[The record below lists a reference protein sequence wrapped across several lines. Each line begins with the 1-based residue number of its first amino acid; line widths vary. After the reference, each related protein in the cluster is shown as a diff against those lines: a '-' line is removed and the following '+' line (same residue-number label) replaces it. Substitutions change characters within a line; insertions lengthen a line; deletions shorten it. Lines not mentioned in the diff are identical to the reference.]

1 MFLVVNWVGG
11 KDNGGQ
17 RTVPNDRVKDPQ
29 NKVVPEPGHNQ
40 MENQNKPVQ
49 TSLHQ
54 RQASDSANSNR
65 TKQPKKSK
73 SHQKDISKTTAPKVV
88 MGETT
93 QSQPATNQIPEWEA
107 QQKEENREFR
117 ARRKQRAKK
126 CFPFSICA

>member
-1 MFLVVNWVGG
+1 MVNWVGG

-17 RTVPNDRVKDPQ
+17 RTTPEKVKDPNIQ
-29 NKVVPEPGHNQ
+29 NKVVPEPGQNQ
-40 MENQNKPVQ
+40 MDNNQNKPVQ

-54 RQASDSANSNR
+54 RQPSDSASNR

-73 SHQKDISKTTAPKVV
+73 NGTSHQKDISKIAPKVV
-88 MGETT
+88 GSETT
-93 QSQPATNQIPEWEA
+93 QSQVATNQIPEWEA